1 MKNFKKIILIT
12 LSTFLILLN
21 INKVMAAKGE
31 PTQYINTVFAVNLC
45 GPGSS
50 LTSCVN
56 PVLLGATTSGTTMN
70 LSDIDPGATAAT
82 MGNTSAAVVG
92 TTYSF
97 AQVVISR
104 AMTLTGTVGS
114 CVTKSGADF
123 NIDSPSAVGG
133 ANSGTAVSQV
143 VGIPSG
149 GDVIGDNMI
158 GTTSTNGINGTD
170 NSSGNG
176 ALADSEPNVKFRFAL
191 STPYTHKAGKLPTFT
206 IAFDLSEA
214 IEFSTNCTDSVTPGP
229 PAVTA
234 SFSN

>member
-1 MKNFKKIILIT
+1 MNKFKKIILIT
-12 LSTFLILLN
+12 LSMFLILLN

-31 PTQYINTVFAVNLC
+31 PTQYINTIFAVNLC

-50 LTSCVN
+50 LTACLN
-56 PVLLGATTSGTTMN
+56 PVLLGSTTAGTTMD
-70 LSDIDPGATAAT
+70 LSTVAAGAAAGT
-82 MGNTSAAVVG
+82 MGNLNAAVVG

-97 AQVVISR
+97 AQVILSR

-114 CVTKSGADF
+114 CVTKSGANFD
-123 NIDSPSAVGG
+123 IDSPSVVGG
-133 ANSGTAVSQV
+133 ANSGTAVSQI

-149 GDVIGDNMI
+149 TTIGSNMI

-176 ALADSEPNVKFRFAL
+176 NIADAENNVKFRFAL

-214 IEFSTNCTDSVTPGP
+214 IEFSSNCTSSVTPGP

-234 SFSN
+234 SFSD

>member
-1 MKNFKKIILIT
+1 
-12 LSTFLILLN
+12 
-21 INKVMAAKGE
+21 MAAKGE

-50 LTSCVN
+50 LTACLN
-56 PVLLGATTSGTTMN
+56 PVLLGSTTAGTTMD
-70 LSDIDPGATAAT
+70 LSTVAAGAAAGT
-82 MGNTSAAVVG
+82 MGNLNAAVVG

-97 AQVVISR
+97 AQVVLSR
-104 AMTLTGTVGS
+104 AFTLTGKVGS
-114 CVTKSGADF
+114 CVTKTGADF
-123 NIDSPSAVGG
+123 NINSPTVVGG
-133 ANSGTAVSQV
+133 ATGGIAVSQV

-149 GDVIGDNMI
+149 TSVIGTNMT

-170 NSSGNG
+170 NGTNGN
-176 ALADSEPNVKFRFAL
+176 LADLEPNVKFRFAL

-214 IEFSTNCTDSVTPGP
+214 IEFSANCTSSVTPGP

>member
-1 MKNFKKIILIT
+1 MNKFKKIILIT
-12 LSTFLILLN
+12 LSMFLILLN

-50 LTSCVN
+50 LTACLN
-56 PVLLGATTSGTTMN
+56 PVLLGSTTAGTTMD
-70 LSDIDPGATAAT
+70 LSTVAAGATAGT
-82 MGNTSAAVVG
+82 MGNLNAAVVG

-97 AQVVISR
+97 AQVILSR

-123 NIDSPSAVGG
+123 DIDSPSVVGG
-133 ANSGTAVSQV
+133 ANSGTAVSQK

-149 GDVIGDNMI
+149 ATIGSNMI

-176 ALADSEPNVKFRFAL
+176 NIADAENNVKFRFAL

-214 IEFSTNCTDSVTPGP
+214 IEFSANCTSSVTPGP

>member
-1 MKNFKKIILIT
+1 MNKFKKIILIT
-12 LSTFLILLN
+12 LSMFLILLN

-31 PTQYINTVFAVNLC
+31 PTQYINTIFAVNLC

-50 LTSCVN
+50 LTACLN
-56 PVLLGATTSGTTMN
+56 PVLLGSTTAGTTMD
-70 LSDIDPGATAAT
+70 LSTVAAGAAAGT
-82 MGNTSAAVVG
+82 MGNLNAAVVG

-97 AQVVISR
+97 AQVILSR

-114 CVTKSGADF
+114 CVTKSGANFD
-123 NIDSPSAVGG
+123 IDSPSVVGG
-133 ANSGTAVSQV
+133 ANSGTAVSQI

-149 GDVIGDNMI
+149 ATIGSNMI

-176 ALADSEPNVKFRFAL
+176 NIADAENNVKFRFAL

-206 IAFDLSEA
+206 IEFDLSEA
-214 IEFSTNCTDSVTPGP
+214 IEFSANCTSSVTPGP

>member
-1 MKNFKKIILIT
+1 MNKFKKIILIT
-12 LSTFLILLN
+12 LSMFLILLN

-31 PTQYINTVFAVNLC
+31 PTQYINTIFAVNLC

-50 LTSCVN
+50 LTACLN
-56 PVLLGATTSGTTMN
+56 PVLLGSTTAGTTMD
-70 LSDIDPGATAAT
+70 LSTVAAGAAAGT
-82 MGNTSAAVVG
+82 MGNLNAAVVG

-97 AQVVISR
+97 AQVILSR

-114 CVTKSGADF
+114 CVTKSGANFD
-123 NIDSPSAVGG
+123 IDSPSVVGG
-133 ANSGTAVSQV
+133 ANSGTAVSQI

-149 GDVIGDNMI
+149 ATIGSNMI

-176 ALADSEPNVKFRFAL
+176 NIADAENNVKFRFPL
-191 STPYTHKAGKLPTFT
+191 STPYSHKAAKLPTFT
-206 IAFDLSEA
+206 IEFDLSEA
-214 IEFSTNCTDSVTPGP
+214 IEFSANCTSSVTPGP

>member
-1 MKNFKKIILIT
+1 MNKFIKIILIT
-12 LSTFLILLN
+12 LSIFLILLN

-31 PTQYINTVFAVNLC
+31 PTQYINTIFAVNLC

-50 LTSCVN
+50 LTACLN
-56 PVLLGATTSGTTMN
+56 PVLLGSTTAGTTMD
-70 LSDIDPGATAAT
+70 LSTVAAGAAAGT
-82 MGNTSAAVVG
+82 MGNLNAAVVG

-97 AQVVISR
+97 AQVILSR

-123 NIDSPSAVGG
+123 DIDSPSVVGG
-133 ANSGTAVSQV
+133 ASSGTAVSQK

-149 GDVIGDNMI
+149 ATIGSNMI

-176 ALADSEPNVKFRFAL
+176 NIADAENNVKFRFAL

-214 IEFSTNCTDSVTPGP
+214 IEFSANCTSSVTPGP

>member
-1 MKNFKKIILIT
+1 MNKFKKIILIT
-12 LSTFLILLN
+12 LSMFLILLN

-31 PTQYINTVFAVNLC
+31 PTQYINTIFAVNLC

-50 LTSCVN
+50 LTACLN
-56 PVLLGATTSGTTMN
+56 PVLLGSTTAGTTMD
-70 LSDIDPGATAAT
+70 LSTVAAGAAAGT
-82 MGNTSAAVVG
+82 MGNLNAAVVG

-97 AQVVISR
+97 AQVILSR

-114 CVTKSGADF
+114 CVTKSGANFDI
-123 NIDSPSAVGG
+123 NSPSVVGG
-133 ANSGTAVSQV
+133 ANSGTAVSQI

-149 GDVIGDNMI
+149 ATIGSNMI

-176 ALADSEPNVKFRFAL
+176 NIADAENNVKFRFAL
-191 STPYTHKAGKLPTFT
+191 STSYTHKAGKLPTFT

-214 IEFSTNCTDSVTPGP
+214 IEFDADCTNSVTPGP
-229 PAVTA
+229 PVVTG

>member
-1 MKNFKKIILIT
+1 MD
-12 LSTFLILLN
+12 LST
-21 INKVMAAKGE
+21 VAA
-31 PTQYINTVFAVNLC
+31 
-45 GPGSS
+45 
-50 LTSCVN
+50 
-56 PVLLGATTSGTTMN
+56 GA
-70 LSDIDPGATAAT
+70 AAGT
-82 MGNTSAAVVG
+82 MGNLNAAVVG

-97 AQVVISR
+97 AQVILSR

-114 CVTKSGADF
+114 CVTKSGANFD
-123 NIDSPSAVGG
+123 IDSPSVVGG
-133 ANSGTAVSQV
+133 ANSGTAVSQI

-149 GDVIGDNMI
+149 ATIGSNMI

-176 ALADSEPNVKFRFAL
+176 NIADAENNVKFRFAL

-214 IEFSTNCTDSVTPGP
+214 IEFSSNCTSSVTPGP

-234 SFSN
+234 SFSD

>member
-1 MKNFKKIILIT
+1 MD
-12 LSTFLILLN
+12 LST
-21 INKVMAAKGE
+21 VTAGAAAG
-31 PTQYINTVFAVNLC
+31 
-45 GPGSS
+45 
-50 LTSCVN
+50 
-56 PVLLGATTSGTTMN
+56 
-70 LSDIDPGATAAT
+70 T
-82 MGNTSAAVVG
+82 MGNLNAAVVG

-97 AQVVISR
+97 AQVILSR

-114 CVTKSGADF
+114 CVTKTGADF
-123 NIDSPSAVGG
+123 DIDSPSVVGG

-170 NSSGNG
+170 NASGNG

-214 IEFSTNCTDSVTPGP
+214 IEFSANCTDSVTPGP

>member
-1 MKNFKKIILIT
+1 MNKFKKIILIT
-12 LSTFLILLN
+12 LSMFLILLN

-31 PTQYINTVFAVNLC
+31 PTQYINTIFAVNLC

-50 LTSCVN
+50 LTACLN
-56 PVLLGATTSGTTMN
+56 PVLLGSTTAGTTMD
-70 LSDIDPGATAAT
+70 LSTVAAGAAAGT
-82 MGNTSAAVVG
+82 MGNLNAAVVG

-97 AQVVISR
+97 AQVILSR

-114 CVTKSGADF
+114 CVTKSGANFD
-123 NIDSPSAVGG
+123 IDSPNVVGV
-133 ANSGTAVSQV
+133 ANSGTAVSQI

-149 GDVIGDNMI
+149 ATIGSNMI

-176 ALADSEPNVKFRFAL
+176 NIADAENNVKFRFAL

-214 IEFSTNCTDSVTPGP
+214 IEFSENCTSSVTPGP
-229 PAVTA
+229 PAVTG

>member
-1 MKNFKKIILIT
+1 MNKFKKIILIT
-12 LSTFLILLN
+12 LSMFLILLN

-31 PTQYINTVFAVNLC
+31 PTQYVNTIFAVNLC

-50 LTSCVN
+50 LTACLN
-56 PVLLGATTSGTTMN
+56 PVLLGSTTAGTTMD
-70 LSDIDPGATAAT
+70 LSTVAAGAAAGT
-82 MGNTSAAVVG
+82 MGNLNAAVVG

-97 AQVVISR
+97 AQVILSR

-114 CVTKSGADF
+114 CVTKSGANFD
-123 NIDSPSAVGG
+123 IDSPSVVGG
-133 ANSGTAVSQV
+133 ANSGTAVSQI

-149 GDVIGDNMI
+149 ATIGSNMI

-176 ALADSEPNVKFRFAL
+176 NIADAENNVKFRFAL

-206 IAFDLSEA
+206 IEFDLSEA
-214 IEFSTNCTDSVTPGP
+214 IEFSANCTSSVTPGP

>member
-1 MKNFKKIILIT
+1 MNKFKKIILIT
-12 LSTFLILLN
+12 LSMFLILLN

-31 PTQYINTVFAVNLC
+31 PTQYINTIFAVNLC

-50 LTSCVN
+50 LTACLN
-56 PVLLGATTSGTTMN
+56 PVLLGSTTAGTTMD
-70 LSDIDPGATAAT
+70 LSTVAAGAAAGT
-82 MGNTSAAVVG
+82 MGNLNAAVVG

-97 AQVVISR
+97 AQVILSR

-114 CVTKSGADF
+114 CVTKSGANFD
-123 NIDSPSAVGG
+123 IDSPSVVGG
-133 ANSGTAVSQV
+133 ANSGTAVSQI
-143 VGIPSG
+143 VGITSG
-149 GDVIGDNMI
+149 ATIGSNMI

-176 ALADSEPNVKFRFAL
+176 NIADAENNVKFRFAL

-214 IEFSTNCTDSVTPGP
+214 IEFSANCTSSVTPGP

>member
-1 MKNFKKIILIT
+1 MNKFKKIILIT
-12 LSTFLILLN
+12 LSMFLILLN

-31 PTQYINTVFAVNLC
+31 PTQYINTIFAVNLC

-50 LTSCVN
+50 LTACLD
-56 PVLLGATTSGTTMN
+56 PVLLGSTTAGTTMD
-70 LSDIDPGATAAT
+70 LSTVVAGAAAGT
-82 MGNTSAAVVG
+82 MGNLNAAVVG

-97 AQVVISR
+97 AQVILSR

-123 NIDSPSAVGG
+123 DIDSPSVVGG
-133 ANSGTAVSQV
+133 ANSGTAVTQK

-149 GDVIGDNMI
+149 ATIGSNMI

-176 ALADSEPNVKFRFAL
+176 NIADAENNVKFRFAL
-191 STPYTHKAGKLPTFT
+191 STPYTHKAAKLPTFT

-214 IEFSTNCTDSVTPGP
+214 IEFSANCTSSVTPGP

>member
-1 MKNFKKIILIT
+1 
-12 LSTFLILLN
+12 
-21 INKVMAAKGE
+21 MAAKGE
-31 PTQYINTVFAVNLC
+31 PTQYINTIFAVNLC

-50 LTSCVN
+50 LTACLN
-56 PVLLGATTSGTTMN
+56 PVLLGSTTAGTTMD
-70 LSDIDPGATAAT
+70 LSTVAAGAAAGT
-82 MGNTSAAVVG
+82 MGNLNAAVVG

-97 AQVVISR
+97 AQVILSR

-114 CVTKSGADF
+114 CVTKSGANFD
-123 NIDSPSAVGG
+123 IDSPSVVGG
-133 ANSGTAVSQV
+133 ANSGTAVSQI

-149 GDVIGDNMI
+149 ATIGTNMI

-176 ALADSEPNVKFRFAL
+176 NIADAENNVKFRFAL

-214 IEFSTNCTDSVTPGP
+214 IEFSTNCTSSVTPGP
-229 PAVTA
+229 PAVTG